1 MSKAKFGHLSTQR
14 GRVSHVL
21 MGAELVPRARSVGEE
36 ETTSRSTTNRS
47 AGNIQGT
54 KNVCGEF
61 W

>member
-54 KNVCGEF
+54 KNV
-61 W
+61 